1 MMHDYIAS
9 DNGLIIR
16 EICSLEM
23 FEKVKFH
30 IYESES
36 GKGIKSSQISWMKQ
50 N

>member
-9 DNGLIIR
+9 DNGLTTR
-16 EICSLEM
+16 EVCSLEM
-23 FEKVKFH
+23 FAKGKFH

-36 GKGIKSSQISWMKQ
+36 GKEIKSTKIPWMKQ